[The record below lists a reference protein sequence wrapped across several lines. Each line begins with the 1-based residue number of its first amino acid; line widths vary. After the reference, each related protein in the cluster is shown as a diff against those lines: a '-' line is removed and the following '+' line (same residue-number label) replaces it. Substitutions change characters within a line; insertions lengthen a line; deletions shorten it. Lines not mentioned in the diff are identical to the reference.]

1 MTEPRAVTALETPRA
16 VTALETPV
24 PVIDLDVV
32 ERNLARMQ
40 AYADRHGLALRPHI
54 KTHKLP
60 RFAQAQ
66 VALGAVGITC
76 QKLGEAEVM
85 ADAGL
90 DDILI
95 SYPLIGADK
104 ARRLAALA
112 QRVTMRAAIDN
123 PLALETVAL
132 AGREAGR
139 PIGVLVEFDSGMH
152 RTGVT
157 TVDEALA
164 LIAQLRAADGL
175 RFDGLMTY
183 PSSAATTEF
192 VRAVQEAGVDLPVV
206 SGGGTPHAAQAHEI
220 AGVTELRVGT
230 YIYNDRTLLELGAAG
245 LADCALVVHATVVSR
260 PTETRAILDCGSKT
274 LSSDLIPRGASAGYG
289 LLIDYPD
296 AVIER
301 LSEEHGMV
309 DLSGCAVKPA
319 LGERVRVLPN
329 HVCVVTNLHNEVV
342 VSRNGLVEG
351 IWPVAARGLTR

>member
-1 MTEPRAVTALETPRA
+1 MTEPRA

-40 AYADRHGLALRPHI
+40 AYADRHDLALRPHI

-85 ADAGL
+85 AAAGL

-95 SYPLIGADK
+95 SYPLIGAEK

-112 QRVTMRAAIDN
+112 RRVTMQAAIDN
-123 PLALETVAL
+123 PMALETVAL
-132 AGREAGR
+132 AGQEAGR
-139 PIGVLVEFDSGMH
+139 PIGVLVEFDSGMK

-164 LIAQLRAADGL
+164 LIAQVKAADGL

-192 VRAVQEAGVDLPVV
+192 VRAVEEAGVELPVV
-206 SGGGTPHAAQAHEI
+206 SGGGTPRAAQAHEI

-230 YIYNDRTLLELGAAG
+230 YIYNDRTLVELGAAG
-245 LADCALVVHATVVSR
+245 LADCALLVHATVISR

-274 LSSDLIPRGASAGYG
+274 LSSDLIPRGAVAGYG
-289 LLIDYPD
+289 LLIDYPE
-296 AVIER
+296 AVIDR

-309 DLSGCAVKPA
+309 DLSHSAAKPA
-319 LGERVRVLPN
+319 LGERVRILPN

-342 VSRNGLVEG
+342 VSRDGLVEG

>member
-1 MTEPRAVTALETPRA
+1 MSEELA

-32 ERNLARMQ
+32 ERNLSRMQ
-40 AYADRHGLALRPHI
+40 AYADAHGLALRPHI

-95 SYPLIGADK
+95 SYPLIGAAK

-112 QRVTMRAAIDN
+112 RRVTMRAAIDN

-132 AGREAGR
+132 AGQEAGR

-157 TVDEALA
+157 SVEEALA
-164 LIAQLRAADGL
+164 LITQVREADGL

-183 PSSAATTEF
+183 PSSAATVEF
-192 VRAVQEAGVDLPVV
+192 VRAVQEAGVDLPIV
-206 SGGGTPHAAQAHEI
+206 SGGGTPRAAHAHEI
-220 AGVTELRVGT
+220 GGVTEMRVGT
-230 YIYNDRTLLELGAAG
+230 YIYNDRTLLELGAAT
-245 LADCALVVHATVVSR
+245 LEDCALLVHATVISR
-260 PTETRAILDCGSKT
+260 PTADRAILDCGSKT
-274 LSSDLIPRGASAGYG
+274 LSSDLISRGASAGYG

-296 AVIER
+296 AVIDR

-309 DLSGCAVKPA
+309 DLSRSEAKPG
-319 LGERVRVLPN
+319 LGERVRILPN
-329 HVCVVTNLHNEVV
+329 HVCVVTNLHDAVV
-342 VSRNGLVEG
+342 VSRNGIVEG
-351 IWPVAARGLTR
+351 IWPVAARGMTR

>member
-1 MTEPRAVTALETPRA
+1 MSEPRP

-24 PVIDLDVV
+24 PVIDLAVV

-40 AYADRHGLALRPHI
+40 AYADRHDLALRPHI

-85 ADAGL
+85 AAAGL

-95 SYPLIGADK
+95 SYPLIGAEK

-112 QRVTMRAAIDN
+112 RRVTMQAAIDN

-132 AGREAGR
+132 AGQEAGR
-139 PIGVLVEFDSGMH
+139 PIGVLVEFDSGMK

-164 LIAQLRAADGL
+164 LIAQVKAADGL

-183 PSSAATTEF
+183 PSSAATTAF
-192 VRAVQEAGVDLPVV
+192 VRAVEEAGVELPVV
-206 SGGGTPHAAQAHEI
+206 SGGGTPRAAQAHEI

-230 YIYNDRTLLELGAAG
+230 YIYNDRTLVELGAAG
-245 LADCALVVHATVVSR
+245 LADCALLVHATVVSR

-274 LSSDLIPRGASAGYG
+274 LSSDLIPRGAVAGYG
-289 LLIDYPD
+289 LLIDYPE

-309 DLSGCAVKPA
+309 DLSQSAAKPA
-319 LGERVRVLPN
+319 LGERVRILPN

-342 VSRNGLVEG
+342 VSRDGLVEG

>member
-1 MTEPRAVTALETPRA
+1 MSEPIG

-32 ERNLARMQ
+32 ERNLSRMQ
-40 AYADRHGLALRPHI
+40 TYADSHGLALRPHI

-60 RFAQAQ
+60 RFAQRQ

-95 SYPLIGADK
+95 SFPLIGADK

-112 QRVTMRAAIDN
+112 RRVTMRAAIDN

-132 AGREAGR
+132 AGQEAGR

-157 TVDEALA
+157 SVAEALA
-164 LIAQLRAADGL
+164 LIAQVRAADGL

-183 PSSAATTEF
+183 PSSAVSADF
-192 VRAVQEAGVDLPVV
+192 VRAVQAAGIDLPIV
-206 SGGGTPHAAQAHEI
+206 SGGGTPRAAQAHEI

-230 YIYNDRTLLELGAAG
+230 YIYNDRTLVELGTAR
-245 LADCALVVHATVVSR
+245 LEDCALLVHATVVSR
-260 PTETRAILDCGSKT
+260 PTATRAILDCGSKT

-296 AVIER
+296 AVIDR

-309 DLSGCAVKPA
+309 DLSGSEARPA
-319 LGERVRVLPN
+319 LGERVRILPN
-329 HVCVVTNLHNEVV
+329 HVCVVTNLHDNVV
-342 VSRNGLVEG
+342 VSRDGLVEG